1 MSPGSATLVVPLLL
15 LALATSSG
23 AEPAPATATEIARLL
38 DAVEASQC
46 TFIRNGTPHPSAE
59 ARAHMALKYDHVRR
73 RVASAEDFIEL
84 VGSQSSI
91 TGRPYLV
98 ECADEPQR
106 RSRDWL
112 LERLR
117 ALRKGTADGPR

>member
-1 MSPGSATLVVPLLL
+1 MRRVVVLLL
-15 LALATSSG
+15 LLVFATSSE
-23 AEPAPATATEIARLL
+23 AEPAPASAAEIAHLL

-59 ARAHMALKYDHVRR
+59 ARAHMELKYDHVRR
-73 RVASAEDFIEL
+73 RVDTAEDFIEL
-84 VGSQSSI
+84 AGSQSSI
-91 TGRPYLV
+91 TGRAYLV

-112 LERLR
+112 LERLHAFR
-117 ALRKGTADGPR
+117 DSTTDRP

>member
-1 MSPGSATLVVPLLL
+1 MRRVVVSLLL
-15 LALATSSG
+15 LAFANSSE
-23 AEPAPATATEIARLL
+23 AESPPATAAEIAHLL
-38 DAVEASQC
+38 AAVEASQC

-59 ARAHMALKYDHVRR
+59 ARAHMEMKYRHVRG
-73 RVASAEDFIEL
+73 RVDTAEDFIEL

-98 ECADEPQR
+98 DCTDESQR

-117 ALRKGTADGPR
+117 AFREDTTDRP